1 MATILCDLDGTLLVK
16 THRDPPDSPGPK
28 RLALNRALAEVCD
41 CPGVDFVQGMVH
53 GLTDWLI
60 AEKAVQVHKP
70 DFKLDGPT
78 WQAVVGRAQAV
89 FMPPAPGA
97 EPLYEKLPGIPE
109 TLMALKKAGHT
120 LGIVTGNVAFFALY
134 KLDQV
139 GLDRGLFN
147 GPVGFGD
154 HGREREHI
162 LRLAMARSEDPAM
175 VVLGDTVHDHAGARA
190 VGLPF
195 LGTGSMGLEE
205 RELQGAEGAA
215 VGWVADLSEVET
227 VIKLVDSLVME

>member
-28 RLALNRALAEVCD
+28 RLALNQALTEVCD
-41 CPGVDFVQGMVH
+41 CPGIDFVQGMVH

-60 AEKAVQVHKP
+60 AERAVQIHKP
-70 DFKLDGPT
+70 GFKLDGPT

-89 FMPPAPGA
+89 FVPPASGA

-109 TLMALKKAGHT
+109 TLIALKKAGHT

-175 VVLGDTVHDHAGARA
+175 VVLGDTVHDFAGAQK

-195 LGTGSMGLEE
+195 LGTGSMGLEAS
-205 RELQGAEGAA
+205 ELQLHPAC
-215 VGWVADLSEVET
+215 WVADLADAEAVIGAVE
-227 VIKLVDSLVME
+227 SLSKVK

>member
-1 MATILCDLDGTLLVK
+1 MCDLDGTLLVK
-16 THRDPPDSPGPK
+16 THRDPADRPGPK
-28 RLALNRALAEVCD
+28 RLALNRALAEVCE

-60 AEKAVQVHKP
+60 AERAVQVHRP
-70 DFKLDGPT
+70 GFKLDGST
-78 WQAVVGRAQAV
+78 WQAVVARAQAV
-89 FMPPAPGA
+89 FVPPEPDGA
-97 EPLYEKLPGIPE
+97 PLYERLPGVPD
-109 TLMALKKAGHT
+109 TLNALKEAGHT

-162 LRLAMARSEDPAM
+162 LRLAMARSEDPTM
-175 VVLGDTVHDHAGARA
+175 VVMGDTVHDFTGACA

-195 LGTGSMGLEE
+195 LGTGSMGLEAT
-205 RELQGAEGAA
+205 ELPLNDG
-215 VGWVADLSEVET
+215 VSTRWVPDLSDAQGVVEA
-227 VIKLVDSLVME
+227 VASLCKVS